1 MKHLN
6 TIQSSL
12 GKLLLILAFL
22 STYSFTINSNDT
34 KKGEALFNA
43 VVSKNIKAVKKMVE
57 KKKADVNY
65 IRRINSSFYT
75 PLLMQAVMDNSTQ
88 IATYLISK
96 GADVNSTDG
105 FKMTCLMWSANN
117 GNIELTKLLLENGAD
132 KNAEDANGMTALK
145 AAQSKGYKEIAK
157 LLNKN

>member
-1 MKHLN
+1 MSELDEKFVVDDGG
-6 TIQSSL
+6 SS
-12 GKLLLILAFL
+12 
-22 STYSFTINSNDT
+22 
-34 KKGEALFNA
+34 
-43 VVSKNIKAVKKMVE
+43 VKPSEVHE
-57 KKKADVNY
+57 PVAPAGGTHQKKKADVNY
-65 IRRINSSFYT
+65 IRRINSSFYI

-96 GADVNSTDG
+96 GADVNSKDG

-145 AAQSKGYKEIAK
+145 AAQSKGHKEIAE